1 MKSLSPLVVRY
12 ALAARLGAALP
23 VALLASSALV
33 VGCADEKDPATWVK
47 RLDDPAQ
54 RTAAVKRL
62 SLFHE
67 DAMTTAKGNKED
79 PKVKAIDDV
88 IIVPLVKTY
97 EKGGLDE
104 KSRKDLAKA
113 LADFRDERTAPFF
126 QKAFKE
132 WEPNKSDEDV
142 KYAAQSLAQL
152 LKDGKVK
159 DPVVLDALWDC
170 FAKFRIS
177 QTKLSEAYKA
187 LEDAVRSAKS
197 PSFARKAIA
206 KIETPYDD
214 KAKSDCYFWQLVSI
228 RVLADLKEP
237 SAAKALVGVLLDPAK
252 GELRGPAVN
261 ALRGIPKEADTAL
274 IAALNGTDEAAAA
287 AIAKSPDKVAY
298 TFIADALGNVGTA
311 AGRDAVVASFAKI
324 DNDAALAGMALSLVN
339 FPSDPKAETAF
350 LDVYKKIGDET
361 LLQTQAAK
369 GTLMNVSANL
379 YDVKIVDWAIKEG
392 TTTKASEGT
401 AEAIKG
407 NATNTILR
415 LFDDSQKKAAEDAV
429 NKLGLPADKA
439 KFATAAKLVDSCK
452 SDAACYAKVLDEP
465 IVGAPDQKF
474 RFVKATYMAAALGND
489 ATRATLGGKLETVK
503 DDAIRI
509 ALALAIDHLAPKG
522 DAQIANT
529 MDKIVQANVK
539 SPAPSDDTLVK
550 IAAKLRARAL

>member
-152 LKDGKVK
+152 LKEGKFK

-197 PSFARKAIA
+197 PSFGRKAIA
-206 KIETPYDD
+206 KIEEPIDP
-214 KAKSDCYFWQLVSI
+214 KAKGDSQFWQITSLH
-228 RVLADLKEP
+228 VLADLKDP
-237 SAAKALVGVLLDPAK
+237 TAAKALVAALLDPAK
-252 GELRGPAVN
+252 IDLRSAVVN
-261 ALRGIPKEADTAL
+261 ALRGIPKEADAAL
-274 IAALNGTDEAAAA
+274 IAALNGTDADAAAA
-287 AIAKSPDKVAY
+287 LAKSPDKRAY
-298 TFIADALGNVGTA
+298 NNLADALGNIGTA
-311 AGRDAVVASFAKI
+311 AGRDAVIASLPKI
-324 DNDAALAGMALSLVN
+324 DNDAALSGMALQLVN
-339 FPSDPKAETAF
+339 FPSDPKGQATF
-350 LDVYKKIGDET
+350 FDVYKKIGDET
-361 LLQTQAAK
+361 LLQEVAAK
-369 GTLMNVSANL
+369 GTLMNVSANF
-379 YDVKIVDWAIKEG
+379 YDVKVVDWAIKEG

-401 AEAIKG
+401 AESIKG
-407 NATNTILR
+407 NATNTVLR
-415 LFDDSQKKAAEDAV
+415 LFDDSQKKAAEEVV

-489 ATRATLGGKLETVK
+489 ATRTALGGKLEAVK
-503 DDAIRI
+503 DDAVRI

-522 DAQIANT
+522 DAQIAAT
-529 MDKIVQANVK
+529 MEKIVQANAK
-539 SPAPSDDTLVK
+539 APAPSDDTLVK